1 MKKLSLI
8 VICALGISACNKPIK
23 NTDNSSKQV
32 QSVGNDEND
41 HGCIASA
48 GQTWSELKKD
58 CIQIFNQGF
67 RLNPINSKK
76 GEEVISAFILVSEDQ
91 SKVELFL
98 PDNSDHNSIILD
110 KTGKNT
116 YQNNQYKYDL
126 YSSILYVDNIEKY
139 KGNVE

>member
-48 GQTWSELKKD
+48 GQTWSELKKTVFKYS
-58 CIQIFNQGF
+58 I
-67 RLNPINSKK
+67 
-76 GEEVISAFILVSEDQ
+76 
-91 SKVELFL
+91 KVF
-98 PDNSDHNSIILD
+98 
-110 KTGKNT
+110 
-116 YQNNQYKYDL
+116 
-126 YSSILYVDNIEKY
+126 V
-139 KGNVE
+139 